1 MHLLKNGWYW
11 LIKGINVVAL
21 LIEQRWI
28 IIMTSLAWRSSSKHF
43 TKLDFFFSVSLVEHS
58 SRIVRIQKVSQTNRG
73 KVTIYSLRL
82 RDSRDSQDSG
92 TPKTPGLPED
102 WWKKWKQPV
111 ASFTALQTIFK
122 FRFKP
127 KNVSWGFLSS
137 SQEDDPHQPW
147 RASPHFRHLLPCV
160 ESWWTGHPDHL
171 NRGWT
176 AQSQSGH
183 PAGLTISSLPWCTS
197 PSPCATDRLVLFS
210 FLYFCTRPLWSKELS
225 PTPPPSPPRAS
236 SEGTLQCKS
245 CSIPGFPG
253 SWQGWHCISAMFS
266 ATPPTTINCVN
277 MVDQVCGK
285 KSQYSALL
293 LPAWWQGRQR
303 GKHQRK
309 WGQTW
314 RCIITIPLLITTIHN
329 SNASSTEASHG
340 LHWVLEHL
348 GGHPHQQCR
357 FTQMSRGHLHW
368 RLLEESRYGEMFSL
382 RPGSPSQLKSL
393 TYVLL
398 NALVWPGF
406 IIGLTFPRSLRCW
419 TTTTR

>member
-1 MHLLKNGWYW
+1 
-11 LIKGINVVAL
+11 
-21 LIEQRWI
+21 
-28 IIMTSLAWRSSSKHF
+28 
-43 TKLDFFFSVSLVEHS
+43 
-58 SRIVRIQKVSQTNRG
+58 
-73 KVTIYSLRL
+73 
-82 RDSRDSQDSG
+82 
-92 TPKTPGLPED
+92 
-102 WWKKWKQPV
+102 
-111 ASFTALQTIFK
+111 
-122 FRFKP
+122 
-127 KNVSWGFLSS
+127 
-137 SQEDDPHQPW
+137 
-147 RASPHFRHLLPCV
+147 
-160 ESWWTGHPDHL
+160 
-171 NRGWT
+171 
-176 AQSQSGH
+176 
-183 PAGLTISSLPWCTS
+183 
-197 PSPCATDRLVLFS
+197 
-210 FLYFCTRPLWSKELS
+210 
-225 PTPPPSPPRAS
+225 
-236 SEGTLQCKS
+236 
-245 CSIPGFPG
+245 
-253 SWQGWHCISAMFS
+253 
-266 ATPPTTINCVN
+266 

-406 IIGLTFPRSLRCW
+406 IIGLTFLRSLRCW

>member
-1 MHLLKNGWYW
+1 MSE
-11 LIKGINVVAL
+11 IKVL
-21 LIEQRWI
+21 LIP
-28 IIMTSLAWRSSSKHF
+28 
-43 TKLDFFFSVSLVEHS
+43 
-58 SRIVRIQKVSQTNRG
+58 
-73 KVTIYSLRL
+73 VTIPPTICWTFDDVGLTDNVTTQYKLIESGKIIWQRYNLQFETPGLPRLPRL

-127 KNVSWGFLSS
+127 KNVGWGFLSS

-147 RASPHFRHLLPCV
+147 GAPPHFRHLLPCV

-253 SWQGWHCISAMFS
+253 SWQGWHCFSAMFS
-266 ATPPTTINCVN
+266 ATPPHH
-277 MVDQVCGK
+277 
-285 KSQYSALL
+285 
-293 LPAWWQGRQR
+293 
-303 GKHQRK
+303 HQL
-309 WGQTW
+309 
-314 RCIITIPLLITTIHN
+314 C
-329 SNASSTEASHG
+329 
-340 LHWVLEHL
+340 
-348 GGHPHQQCR
+348 
-357 FTQMSRGHLHW
+357 
-368 RLLEESRYGEMFSL
+368 
-382 RPGSPSQLKSL
+382 
-393 TYVLL
+393 
-398 NALVWPGF
+398 
-406 IIGLTFPRSLRCW
+406 
-419 TTTTR
+419 

>member
-1 MHLLKNGWYW
+1 MQYLGR
-11 LIKGINVVAL
+11 
-21 LIEQRWI
+21 RWI
-28 IIMTSLAWRSSSKHF
+28 WGESLLLERFWLSALRLWEGWWLKQSR
-43 TKLDFFFSVSLVEHS
+43 DNGGQSLFCNMDNWNFP
-58 SRIVRIQKVSQTNRG
+58 QKNRNWWEMFARQSYNLQFETPG
-73 KVTIYSLRL
+73 LPRLPRL

-92 TPKTPGLPED
+92 TPKTPGLPRLPED
-102 WWKKWKQPV
+102 RWKKWKRPV

-127 KNVSWGFLSS
+127 KNVGWGFLSS

-147 RASPHFRHLLPCV
+147 GAPPHFRHLLPCV

-171 NRGWT
+171 HRGWT

-183 PAGLTISSLPWCTS
+183 PAGPTISSLPWCTS

-348 GGHPHQQCR
+348 GGHPHQQRR
-357 FTQMSRGHLHW
+357 FTQMSRGHLHFTYLCIAQCSSLW
-368 RLLEESRYGEMFSL
+368 IDAAYQRLLWR
-382 RPGSPSQLKSL
+382 
-393 TYVLL
+393 
-398 NALVWPGF
+398 N
-406 IIGLTFPRSLRCW
+406 PRVSHG
-419 TTTTR
+419 